1 MTRYLIRRVFFL
13 IFVLWVVSILTFLIF
28 AKLPPGNPAIR
39 AAGRVQ
45 TPETIAAAEHAIGV
59 DKPVW
64 VQYWRFA
71 KGLIPY
77 PGLFLNR
84 QVYFSWSNFE
94 PVKTEIFGRLPVTFM
109 LAIGAGGV
117 GLAMGIPMGIG
128 WAIKASSVADRGVMP
143 CA

>member
-28 AKLPPGNPAIR
+28 VKLPPGNPAIR

-71 KGLIPY
+71 QGLIPH
-77 PGLFLNR
+77 PGLFLNPHGF
-84 QVYFSWSNFE
+84 FSW
-94 PVKTEIFGRLPVTFM
+94 VHIQ
-109 LAIGAGGV
+109 AGEKG
-117 GLAMGIPMGIG
+117 GFCPGP
-128 WAIKASSVADRGVMP
+128 RP
-143 CA
+143 PT